1 MESVTVRLLERRAGT
16 FWSLLVHRGEG
27 SGSLL
32 VIGRWSFSSSVF
44 ICFSSVKAW
53 GVPVKMEARD
63 HVYVCI
69 RECVFVHVLGILG
82 MSHGRRDAS
91 GTQLLALHESG
102 EQMELC
108 AEADRVLLSLLSVA
122 CSSLSLQSRWDDR
135 DSQWHLAAAS
145 WTGAAVQG
153 CANQAFVSCPWAL
166 TFLPLDWGHSLQTSM
181 VTISAQ
187 GLHFSF

>member
-1 MESVTVRLLERRAGT
+1 
-16 FWSLLVHRGEG
+16 
-27 SGSLL
+27 
-32 VIGRWSFSSSVF
+32 
-44 ICFSSVKAW
+44 
-53 GVPVKMEARD
+53 MEAHD

-135 DSQWHLAAAS
+135 DSQ
-145 WTGAAVQG
+145 
-153 CANQAFVSCPWAL
+153 
-166 TFLPLDWGHSLQTSM
+166 
-181 VTISAQ
+181 
-187 GLHFSF
+187 